1 MSMKY
6 LTSFLAFIAFLS
18 FLLPVAVL
26 GASYPASCPTEAQ
39 AIVDAVGGC
48 PAIDPG
54 QYSSIYEKCCSI
66 SETPAS
72 EPSLEPTP
80 EPSPDS
86 DQETPSDTVSI
97 IVSTLILGGLGYSV
111 MRFVLKRKKERS
123 SAPTMLEKKCPY
135 CKGVIPGDATRCSHC
150 QADLRNWLR
159 RHPIW
164 TVIITLLIVLFTVG
178 LGSQ

>member
-1 MSMKY
+1 MKY

-72 EPSLEPTP
+72 EPSSEPILEEPSLEPA
-80 EPSPDS
+80 PD
-86 DQETPSDTVSI
+86 TSDTSSYILVSI
-97 IVSTLILGGLGYSV
+97 LTWGGLIYLV
-111 MRFVLKRKKERS
+111 IWFVRKWKKKRG
-123 SAPTMLEKKCPY
+123 
-135 CKGVIPGDATRCSHC
+135 GV
-150 QADLRNWLR
+150 
-159 RHPIW
+159 
-164 TVIITLLIVLFTVG
+164 V
-178 LGSQ
+178 